1 MNACEFKIR
10 GLFSFYMVKLL
21 FNMFNSSNYKYRITF
36 TIFDLNQQKAVYHY
50 NRLHFFCY
58 GHLILYIC
66 IVIEKIHCIIQYNCV
81 RTQYFDLC
89 QKNALI
95 VKMELSKTPF
105 IIMKRYLLKERIYKS
120 NWNYDKIDKEDF
132 PSLCRS
138 YKCIWWGIMQIED
151 KIIIGNI

>member
-1 MNACEFKIR
+1 MSDNDSKAI
-10 GLFSFYMVKLL
+10 
-21 FNMFNSSNYKYRITF
+21 
-36 TIFDLNQQKAVYHY
+36 DLNQQKAVYHD

-58 GHLILYIC
+58 GCLFVYIC

-81 RTQYFDLC
+81 RAQHFDLC

-95 VKMELSKTPF
+95 VKMEWLKTPF
-105 IIMKRYLLKERIYKS
+105 IIINHYLLKERIYKS

-138 YKCIWWGIMQIED
+138 FECIWKGIMLL
-151 KIIIGNI
+151 KV